1 MANRNK
7 KLMKEQEVATNEVAT
22 TANDNIVDIDLSV
35 TERKRFRID
44 GDNNRILYLNT
55 SDMGMVTRLEE
66 AENQLTTIQ
75 KDIEELKTLANSDDY
90 DVAELSFK
98 FENADKQMRNLIDY
112 VFDSNVSD
120 ICAPD
125 GTMYDPFE
133 GKPRYEHIID
143 RLIPL
148 YEHNISKEAKAL
160 SQKSAQYTKKYTK

>member
-75 KDIEELKTLANSDDY
+75 KDITVK
-90 DVAELSFK
+90 
-98 FENADKQMRNLIDY
+98 NLNT
-112 VFDSNVSD
+112 S
-120 ICAPD
+120 
-125 GTMYDPFE
+125 M
-133 GKPRYEHIID
+133 
-143 RLIPL
+143 
-148 YEHNISKEAKAL
+148 
-160 SQKSAQYTKKYTK
+160 KY

>member
-75 KDIEELKTLANSDDY
+75 KDIE
-90 DVAELSFK
+90 
-98 FENADKQMRNLIDY
+98 
-112 VFDSNVSD
+112 
-120 ICAPD
+120 
-125 GTMYDPFE
+125 
-133 GKPRYEHIID
+133 
-143 RLIPL
+143 
-148 YEHNISKEAKAL
+148 
-160 SQKSAQYTKKYTK
+160 